1 MGDNNEIAMIGH
13 QESGE
18 RVLASEIC
26 LFCNLYDLFTKY
38 SVYESDPT
46 ATDDPKERVLQP
58 RQVRQALLKLNFDS
72 VGGQDFVDGQM
83 GCAQEAFE
91 RILGFLHRESVDPN
105 YLERVCS
112 SDNADSRWRIDD
124 NLDNMGCTPKCAA
137 HAVFGIQTL
146 AMTSCE
152 RCGTTDDVSE
162 ADSNYLE
169 QFYVHEMLAV
179 FDKLA

>member
-1 MGDNNEIAMIGH
+1 
-13 QESGE
+13 
-18 RVLASEIC
+18 
-26 LFCNLYDLFTKY
+26 
-38 SVYESDPT
+38 
-46 ATDDPKERVLQP
+46 
-58 RQVRQALLKLNFDS
+58 
-72 VGGQDFVDGQM
+72 M

-112 SDNADSRWRIDD
+112 SENADSRWRIDD